1 MIRAIRAHHRK
12 RTGRP
17 GFVSAA
23 LAMFLQLVLLTGPLW
38 ESSRPAAPV
47 DLRLAAHLDRGGSAA
62 QATPEAPVRHDE
74 TTCLACVT
82 SSLVAQLQ
90 AGTPVLRVS
99 ESAEAATEPTV
110 LVSLPFAPPSSL
122 HSRAPP
128 GTA

>member
-1 MIRAIRAHHRK
+1 MIRATRARRRN

-23 LAMFLQLVLLTGPLW
+23 LALFLQLVLLTGPMW
-38 ESSRPAAPV
+38 EASRVVPV
-47 DLRLAAHLDRGGSAA
+47 DLRLVAHLSAGGRAVE
-62 QATPEAPVRHDE
+62 TAPDAPLRHDE

-82 SSLVAQLQ
+82 SSLVARLQ
-90 AGTPVLRVS
+90 AGTPVLRV
-99 ESAEAATEPTV
+99 AEARSNRTEPTI

-122 HSRAPP
+122 RSRAPP